1 MMPLEFNDII
11 DNIQIKLIEK
21 ELSNKQIK
29 KKELVRNRELS

>member
-21 ELSNKQIK
+21 ELSNKQIN
-29 KKELVRNRELS
+29 KKEFVRNRELS